1 MYLIYGLLFSY
12 INSELILI
20 PKQKTKSL
28 INVNSFAN
36 EHNMNSFATIND
48 NTFYKMKRGIY
59 DIYANT
65 INDLFYVEK
74 EQIYRVGDIDN
85 KENIITQS
93 YDNKVSGFLTFES
106 SVPWHLDRISKKNL
120 PLDGTYKY
128 DTSGSCLKNKDIQ
141 VDTYIIDTGI
151 DVEHPEFEDRATW
164 LENFIDSKDRDC
176 HSHGTHC
183 AGLVGSKTYGVC
195 KDARL
200 FAIKV
205 LDCDGSGSTS
215 SVISGIEH
223 AYKRHLLRIEETGG
237 KVRSVISM
245 SLGGGFS
252 RALNM
257 AVKSTLKS
265 PTFYFAAAA
274 GNEDT
279 NSCES
284 SPASVKEIFT
294 VMASDKFDT
303 RASFSNYDKCA
314 DIYSPGVNII
324 STIPDNGHAVYSGTS
339 MATPILVG
347 VMNHYIDMYPK
358 LDMKQLKKKILHSST
373 KGVISKNPPNTS
385 NVIPYL
391 YRENENV

>member
-1 MYLIYGLLFSY
+1 MYLIYGVLFSY
-12 INSELILI
+12 INSELLILT
-20 PKQKTKSL
+20 PKEKIEAL
-28 INVNSFAN
+28 INVNSFAH
-36 EHNMNSFATIND
+36 EHNMISFATINE
-48 NTFYKMKRGIY
+48 NTFYKMKKDTY
-59 DIYANT
+59 DMYYNT

-74 EQIYRVGDIDN
+74 EQIYRVGEKN
-85 KENIITQS
+85 NIITKS
-93 YDNKVSGFLTFES
+93 YDNDNDKLTGFLTFES
-106 SVPWHLDRISKKNL
+106 NVPWHLDRISKKNL

-128 DTSGSCLKNKDIQ
+128 DASGSCLKNNNIQ
-141 VDTYIIDTGI
+141 VDTYVIDTGI
-151 DVEHPEFEDRATW
+151 DVEHPEFEGRATW
-164 LENFIDSKDRDC
+164 LKNFVDSEDRDC

-215 SVISGIEH
+215 SVISGIEY
-223 AYKRHLLRIEETGG
+223 AYKRHLLRMKETGG
-237 KVRSVISM
+237 KVRSVVSM

-265 PTFYFAAAA
+265 SEFYFAAAA

-279 NSCES
+279 NSCNS

-294 VMASDKFDT
+294 VMASNKLDI
-303 RASFSNYDKCA
+303 RASFSNYGKCA
-314 DIYSPGVNII
+314 DIYAPGVNII
-324 STIPDNGHAVYSGTS
+324 STIPDNANAIYSGTS

-347 VMNHYIDMYPK
+347 VMNHYIDMYPQ
-358 LDMKQLKKKILHSST
+358 LNMKQLKMKILKSST
-373 KGVISKNPPNTS
+373 KDVINRNPKDTS
-385 NVIPYL
+385 NVIVYL
-391 YRENENV
+391 ERENI

>member
-20 PKQKTKSL
+20 PKEKIKSL

-36 EHNMNSFATIND
+36 EHSMIPFATINE
-48 NTFYKMKRGIY
+48 NTFYKMKSEIY
-59 DIYANT
+59 DIYSNT

-74 EQIYRVGDIDN
+74 EQIYKVNDIKN
-85 KENIITQS
+85 HENIITQS

-106 SVPWHLDRISKKNL
+106 SVPWHLDRISKRNL
-120 PLDGTYKY
+120 PLDGSYKY
-128 DTSGSCLKNKDIQ
+128 DNSGSCLKNKDIQ

-151 DVEHPEFEDRATW
+151 DVEHPEFEGRATW
-164 LENFIDSKDRDC
+164 LENFIDSQDKDC

-223 AYKRHLLRIEETGG
+223 AYKRHLLRIKETDG
-237 KVRSVISM
+237 KVRSIVSM
-245 SLGGGFS
+245 SLGGSFS

-265 PTFYFAAAA
+265 STFYFAAAA

-294 VMASDKFDT
+294 VMASNKMDI
-303 RASFSNYDKCA
+303 RAYFSNYGKCA
-314 DIYSPGVNII
+314 DIYAPGVSII
-324 STIPDNGHAVYSGTS
+324 STIPDNANAIYSGTS

-358 LDMKQLKKKILHSST
+358 LDMQQLKKKILNSST
-373 KGVISKNPPNTS
+373 KDVISKNPENTS
-385 NVIPYL
+385 NVIVYL
-391 YRENENV
+391 EREDI